1 MALRRQAVRTGF
13 TLIELLMVVAII
25 AILAALLLPV
35 ISKGKVRARQSQCS
49 SNLKQIGVG
58 LHSFAHDHGNDFPWE
73 VSTNDGGTREIYIA
87 AAGGQQSLWNLLVV
101 SHFRAMADDL
111 QDPKILL
118 CPADRRQQPAL
129 TFTQL
134 TRANISYWLSEQ
146 ASYDLPTSLV
156 AGDPNM
162 TNRAGMLG
170 PFVRFQ
176 PNEPI
181 GWTADGHEYR
191 GNILYADGHVDQL
204 TSAGLQRTAGG
215 SGPIYAGGGS
225 PPSGG
230 SPPPGGGGL
239 PGTSSGGSSP
249 GSQPGAGAPP
259 GGSSGG
265 GSGGRPGG
273 NGGGGGGGG
282 GGGASPGGSTGG
294 GPGYNSGGGGL
305 FGNLDDA
312 MSGKQSPPP
321 RAPRSGSS
329 TIVTRPVADS
339 VGPETYLLSNKKA
352 QPAKT
357 NAAIAK
363 VEPAAE
369 TPAPDA
375 PAPFVESFRHTLA
388 MPILEGERINYKA
401 IVLMVIAAFFTFE
414 LLRRHRRR
422 KALRR
427 TYTLADST

>member
-1 MALRRQAVRTGF
+1 MASRRQAGRTGF

-25 AILAALLLPV
+25 AILAGLLLPV
-35 ISKGKVRARQSQCS
+35 VSKGKMRARQSQCS
-49 SNLKQIGVG
+49 SNLKQIGVA
-58 LHSFAHDHGNDFPWE
+58 LHAFAHDHGNNFPWE
-73 VSTNDGGTREIYIA
+73 VSTNDGGSREIYVA
-87 AAGGQQSLWNLLVV
+87 AVGGARALWDLVV
-101 SHFRAMADDL
+101 VAHFRALADDL
-111 QDPKILL
+111 QDPKMAL
-118 CPADRRQQPAL
+118 CPADRRQPAL
-129 TFTQL
+129 TFPQL

-146 ASYDLPTSLV
+146 ASYDIPTSLV

-215 SGPIYAGGGS
+215 SPPIYTG
-225 PPSGG
+225 GG
-230 SPPPGGGGL
+230 SPPPGGSGGGL
-239 PGTSSGGSSP
+239 PGGGSGGSSP
-249 GSQPGAGAPP
+249 PGSPPSGGAPP

-265 GSGGRPGG
+265 GAGGRPGG
-273 NGGGGGGGG
+273 SGGGG
-282 GGGASPGGSTGG
+282 GGGASPSSATSG
-294 GPGYNSGGGGL
+294 GPGYSGGGGL

-312 MSGKQSPPP
+312 MNGKQASPKV
-321 RAPRSGSS
+321 PRSGSS
-329 TIVTRPVADS
+329 TLASRPVADNT

-352 QPAKT
+352 QPVKT
-357 NAAIAK
+357 NTAIAK
-363 VEPAAE
+363 VEPTAE
-369 TPAPDA
+369 TPAPES
-375 PAPFVESFRHTLA
+375 PALVDSFRHTLA
-388 MPILEGERINYKA
+388 LPILQGERINYKA

-427 TYTLADST
+427 TYTSGDAT